1 MTQSARELDL
11 LSKEI
16 DCQLDEMLRFLET
29 GNPEPTQSESE
40 PSLPLLLDVPPE
52 VSSEHL
58 PVLNPEPLVQVP
70 APLQTPEA
78 PSEALSNLPAP
89 MTCQV
94 ARPEVPTL
102 ALHRRATLSK
112 ICGLSIASTRIQ
124 QYYSARNS

>member
-1 MTQSARELDL
+1 MG
-11 LSKEI
+11 I

-29 GNPEPTQSESE
+29 GNPERTQSVQVTESE
-40 PSLPLLLDVPPE
+40 PSVPPLLDVPPE

-58 PVLNPEPLVQVP
+58 PLPNEPLVQVP

-78 PSEALSNLPAP
+78 PSGALSNLPAP

-102 ALHRRATLSK
+102 ALRRRATLSK